1 MQKWKLLAAF
11 VVAGISVSLLAFRLF
26 SGWDGGAPS
35 YDWECAQCH
44 YRFRRAVKSASADVA
59 VTQCPKCKAQTAER
73 VMHYQCRKCWH
84 KYDLRGSKATLANII
99 CPACGSRAAR
109 DLDHPIP
116 GDDQPAQ

>member
-1 MQKWKLLAAF
+1 
-11 VVAGISVSLLAFRLF
+11 
-26 SGWDGGAPS
+26 
-35 YDWECAQCH
+35 
-44 YRFRRAVKSASADVA
+44 

-84 KYDLRGSKATLANII
+84 QYNLRGSQATLANII

-116 GDDQPAQ
+116 GDDQPVQ